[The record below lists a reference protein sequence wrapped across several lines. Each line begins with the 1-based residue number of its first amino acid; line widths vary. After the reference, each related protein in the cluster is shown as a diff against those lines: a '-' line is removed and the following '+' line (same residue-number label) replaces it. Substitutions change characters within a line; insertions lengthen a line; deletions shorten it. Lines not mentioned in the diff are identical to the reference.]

1 MATIVTRAG
10 KGSPLTNTEVD
21 ANFTNINTELGTKAN
36 SSALSSYLP
45 LTGGIVGGQLEA
57 GDLLVKYNS
66 ATSWTTRLA
75 TPWDQPAEVL
85 NMNESG
91 FSALT
96 FHVVNKYANLFG
108 YDENNVL
115 KSNNNTIWHSG
126 NFTPSNYLLLTGG
139 TVSGILNTTAS
150 GIFTAHVGY
159 NPATNVERYT
169 LGGRD
174 ALQYGL
180 SIDEFGGNGN
190 GLRANLAGYYGVTIG
205 TQGSTRLSVD
215 QGGVTTAFVEM
226 KSPIFRDSDNA
237 AYYVDPSSGTNLNG
251 PFVTNG
257 GTAMTAG
264 WNRTATLQATFPV
277 LVFNS
282 ANTKYSG
289 IGVDY
294 SVAASGMRF
303 WVNANSAD
311 VVTGTSAMNIHTA
324 NYVEASGE
332 FRAPILRDS
341 ANAAYLID
349 FDGTSSI
356 YNLDVNNVLRVKNG
370 THEVSNWTNGVAL
383 GQISETTTS
392 WSGIGLAFGG
402 SAGQRGSI
410 VMSGGIMY
418 FGSESGADNTMG
430 HRVSFNSAGEF
441 TATGDFRAP
450 LFRDSNDGAFY
461 LDPAGTSNLGQIN
474 FGATNK
480 FIRGGASGETILG
493 VGGVDSAFLQV
504 SSNYY
509 KIWNAG
515 NFDPSTK
522 QNSLGY
528 TPVNRAG
535 DTMSGQLT
543 MSNVPIVFSYSGSL
557 PYIDFQ
563 QSDVVAGRNYRIR
576 SGIEGVANGG
586 FSIRDLSAGTNVL
599 SIDENGTLTA
609 SGGRVFRSSW
619 ISRFMSSS
627 DFVDGTLV
635 TTDIPATA
643 QNGDSFIIEI
653 TGKSYSDGNPPFKV
667 IAQGYLYDNGI
678 LSKSGISYGGDFAA
692 SMKMFEDGG
701 VLKFWWPRISYWN
714 AFDVRVVAMNGPSN
728 DSLNRNRVTA
738 ITNST
743 EPTGTKKVT
752 VTVVRSLR
760 EDSWINSKYFGSDG
774 AIYGAIFRDSG
785 NGEFYLDP
793 NGSTSLNVAGNLQSS
808 GNLILNNGGNRIV
821 RIGSSTNYHYDLQ
834 SVGDDFQIRE
844 AGTTPRLTI
853 SYPTGNVTASA
864 EVRGTIF
871 RDSNNASFYVD
882 PQGGSVLGGQV
893 SFAGGSYIATNG
905 DVYARRDNESTGVY
919 YFADGGSK
927 YLYWDGSSYIFGS
940 SGAVNTA
947 VGVYAPAFYDN
958 NDSAYRADPTGTSIF
973 NNLTLGGRNM
983 RSFESNSYIE
993 FTVNGD
999 ANTYYPVLIQ
1009 PSAVWYHFG
1018 NWSISRGYAD
1028 NAPWDPISTGQHRG
1042 GLTFTWQWSGDTGWG
1057 GNDKSYR
1064 VIQFAEQYT
1073 TMVGGMSLSVNG
1085 MIVWLRGGGTGGA
1098 SYRLHGPAG
1107 MTNSVVVHLTDYTAS
1122 NGTVFAPR
1130 SYNATTVTNE
1140 IMARFPIRDNG
1151 HGGQLWD
1158 GNTRVLSDDR
1168 WINNKYF
1175 SSNGDI
1181 YGSVFRHN
1189 STSAYY
1195 LNLNG
1200 ESSLY
1205 SLTLSGGTYFQPN
1218 SWIQFNNSYGLY
1230 WPNNNGAHI
1239 EANTV
1244 ASYGQITL
1252 RGSRN
1257 SYGGIYDTYSGV
1269 NGIMYDN
1276 GGNGGIYREA
1286 NGRWYQYHSVGNNCT
1301 AFGTSTT
1308 YSGYNIYVPTG
1319 LKSDGRIDATIFYDA
1334 AEAAYYL
1341 DPNATGTSLN
1351 VAGSIVAGGNVT
1363 AYSDARVKENIETVD
1378 SALHKLAAIRGVT
1391 YTRTDLEDKERR
1403 YAGVIAQEIE
1413 QVLPEAVFDRGDLK
1427 SVDYNGTIALL
1438 IQAVKELKSEL
1449 DHLKAQTCH

>member
-36 SSALSSYLP
+36 STALSSYLP

-190 GLRANLAGYYGVTIG
+190 GLRANLAGYYGVSIG
-205 TQGSTRLSVD
+205 TQGATRLSVD
-215 QGGVTTAFVEM
+215 QSGVTTAFVEM
-226 KSPIFRDSDNA
+226 RAPIFRDSDNT
-237 AYYVDPSSGTNLNG
+237 AYYLDPTGNSVVGNIFARGQIRATGWWGSQSASGTGLGLELGQTSGRGYIISYNRDTSAYG
-251 PFVTNG
+251 
-257 GTAMTAG
+257 AMSFD
-264 WNRTATLQATFPV
+264 ATDFA
-277 LVFNS
+277 FN
-282 ANTKYSG
+282 
-289 IGVDY
+289 V
-294 SVAASGMRF
+294 VASGYAQI
-303 WVNANSAD
+303 N
-311 VVTGTSAMNIHTA
+311 TS
-324 NYVEASGE
+324 
-332 FRAPILRDS
+332 FRAPIFYDS
-341 ANAAYLID
+341 DNTAYYLDPLSTSVLNNIRAATIE
-349 FDGTSSI
+349 F
-356 YNLDVNNVLRVKNG
+356 
-370 THEVSNWTNGVAL
+370 TNGFTAINLTNSTYNMLNDPTGRVAIYL
-383 GQISETTTS
+383 GGGADTNSYYDNTTHNFRNRDAGLYAYISS
-392 WSGIGLAFGG
+392 SGIWAAAFTD
-402 SAGQRGSI
+402 
-410 VMSGGIMY
+410 
-418 FGSESGADNTMG
+418 FNNT
-430 HRVSFNSAGEF
+430 AY
-441 TATGDFRAP
+441 
-450 LFRDSNDGAFY
+450 Y

-535 DTMSGQLT
+535 DTMTGTLT
-543 MSNVPIVFSYSGSL
+543 MSSSPITLAFNGSL

-563 QSDVVAGRNYRIR
+563 QSNVASGRNYRIR

-586 FSIRDLSAGTNVL
+586 FCIRDLTAGTNVL

-643 QNGDSFIIEI
+643 QDGDSFIIEI

-667 IAQGYLYDNGI
+667 IAQGYLYNNGI
-678 LSKSGISYGGDFAA
+678 IGKSAISYGGDFVA

-701 VLKFWWPRISYWN
+701 VLKFWWPRYSYWN
-714 AFDVRVVAMNGPSN
+714 AFEVRVVAMNGPSN

-743 EPTGTKKVT
+743 EPDGTKKVT

-760 EDSWINSKYFGSDG
+760 EDTWINGNKYFGSDG
-774 AIYGAIFRDSG
+774 TIYGNIFRDSG

-853 SYPTGNVTASA
+853 SYPSGNVTASA
-864 EVRGTIF
+864 EVRATIF

-905 DVYARRDNESTGVY
+905 DVYARRDNETTGVY

-983 RSFESNSYIE
+983 RAFESNSYIE

-1028 NAPWDPISTGQHRG
+1028 NAPWDPTGSGAHKG

-1085 MIVWLRGGGTGGA
+1085 MIVWLRGGGEGGA

-1107 MTNSVVVHLTDYTAS
+1107 MTNSVVITLGTYTAA
-1122 NGTVFAPR
+1122 NGSTFAPR
-1130 SYNATTVTNE
+1130 SYNATTVSNE
-1140 IMARFPIRDNG
+1140 IMARFPIRNNG
-1151 HGGQLWD
+1151 QGGELWD

-1276 GGNGGIYREA
+1276 GGNGGIYREV

-1391 YTRTDLEDKERR
+1391 YTRNDLEDKERR